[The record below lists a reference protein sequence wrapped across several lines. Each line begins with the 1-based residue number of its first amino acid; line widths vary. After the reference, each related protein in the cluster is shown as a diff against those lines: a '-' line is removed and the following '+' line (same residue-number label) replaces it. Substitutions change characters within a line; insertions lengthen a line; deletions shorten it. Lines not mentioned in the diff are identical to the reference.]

1 MAALLLYSADAPHES
16 RPLACYPCLLVV
28 GPIQFI
34 GCLSDDLARFFVIV
48 DEEPARLAEFPAAQL
63 RQWTVRWLG
72 NSFNRLTLYPQ
83 GADYVTTAHL
93 LFVHVHRLYCG
104 GACKVMFV
112 GNACTNRFILQIPQ
126 THSAEIYTNKH
137 ERIKC
142 TDLRVTHAQ
151 LVERAQGRQNP
162 VSPSAAHGTR
172 TKPSNAAT
180 LFSTIR
186 RRSYAPANHNTP
198 RTSARNVVARR
209 ADAAGGAGGGFLSAL
224 CPRRYQPR

>member
-1 MAALLLYSADAPHES
+1 
-16 RPLACYPCLLVV
+16 
-28 GPIQFI
+28 
-34 GCLSDDLARFFVIV
+34 
-48 DEEPARLAEFPAAQL
+48 L